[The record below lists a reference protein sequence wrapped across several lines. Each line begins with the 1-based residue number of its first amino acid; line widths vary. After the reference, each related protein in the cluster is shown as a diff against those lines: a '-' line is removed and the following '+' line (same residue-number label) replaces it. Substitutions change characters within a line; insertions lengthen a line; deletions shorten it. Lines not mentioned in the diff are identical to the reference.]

1 VDRISGGL
9 NPKMACSRI
18 NFELT
23 LINPFIGKYDA
34 SNSEILKFRLQEFLM
49 PTGVQ
54 RVGTIRVQTFDI
66 RDGQYRPIDMVE
78 FNSLSTRGGKITK
91 LSNVIP
97 SSTETSLTDQ
107 TYIFHFKV

>member
-1 VDRISGGL
+1 
-9 NPKMACSRI
+9 
-18 NFELT
+18 
-23 LINPFIGKYDA
+23 
-34 SNSEILKFRLQEFLM
+34 M

-78 FNSLSTRGGKITK
+78 FNSLSTRGGQITK